1 MAPLLTKR
9 LFGSGRHKMSD
20 YLDSKRGAAP
30 PLSALSEAVA
40 AIGTGANGTVNV
52 TAIDGLAGSLGNTA
66 TIEVT
71 EPAGTSALTIVISGT
86 NNEIIT
92 VQLDVVAGVAGAGP
106 NTATLIAAAIDAEA
120 NFSATASGTG
130 ADSIIDPEGPFSFA
144 GGSFQQLTS
153 NNFGPQG
160 LAGTGTTE
168 SSNSR
173 AFTKDRMHVLSV
185 GAEPLRVLFG
195 PTPGAG
201 SDVPPAGGAIIPANI
216 LFTFRAGVGSLYVYI
231 EAADG
236 SSPYEASVWQREA

>member
-1 MAPLLTKR
+1 MVPTKH
-9 LFGSGRHKMSD
+9 LSGSESSKLSD
-20 YLDSKRGAAP
+20 YLDSKRGATP

-52 TAIDGLAGSLGNTA
+52 ITTDGFGGTVGNTA

-71 EPAGTSALTIVISGT
+71 EPAGTSALTVVISGV

-92 VQLDVVAGVAGAGP
+92 VQLDVVGGVAGAGP

-130 ADSIIDPEGPFSFA
+130 ADSIVDPEGPFSFS
-144 GGSFQQLTS
+144 GGSS
-153 NNFGPQG
+153 VASSANFGPET
-160 LAGTGTTE
+160 LEGTGTTE
-168 SSNSR
+168 SSNSK

-195 PTPGAG
+195 PTPGTG
-201 SDVPPAGGAIIPANI
+201 SDVPGTGGAIIPANI
-216 LFTFRAGVGSLYVYI
+216 MFSFRTGVGARFVYI

-236 SSPYEASVWQREA
+236 ISPYDASVWQRES

>member
-1 MAPLLTKR
+1 
-9 LFGSGRHKMSD
+9 
-20 YLDSKRGAAP
+20 
-30 PLSALSEAVA
+30 LSEAVV

-52 TAIDGLAGSLGNTA
+52 VADVGLSGPLGNSA

-71 EPAGTSALTIVISGT
+71 EPAGTSSLTVVISGV

-92 VQLDVVAGVAGAGP
+92 VELDVVAGVAGAVP

-130 ADSIIDPEGPFSFA
+130 ASSIQDPEGPFSFA
-144 GGSFQQLTS
+144 GGFSVAS
-153 NNFGPQG
+153 ASFGPET
-160 LAGTGTTE
+160 LEDTGTTE

-195 PTPGAG
+195 PTPGTG
-201 SDVPPAGGAIIPANI
+201 SDVPAAGGAIIPANI
-216 LFTFRAGVGSLYVYI
+216 LFTFRASVGSLYVYI